1 MSPSNGS
8 CQCSDQGVKME
19 VLYVEKQVRDEA
31 FPEPEVQHR
40 SINSSLRTVYLLF
53 VTDFSS
59 LIIIQ
64 VHTKVIYLHAT
75 HYTNRPQH
83 YRFFQM

>member
-8 CQCSDQGVKME
+8 CQCSDQGGKME
-19 VLYVEKQVRDEA
+19 VLYVEKQIRYEA
-31 FPEPEVQHR
+31 FPKPRVQYR

-64 VHTKVIYLHAT
+64 VHTKVIYLQAT
-75 HYTNRPQH
+75 HYTTQTTGL
-83 YRFFQM
+83 